1 MTDSLTGP
9 RNLSARHGGVRGVE
23 VGGVDLT
30 REQEPE
36 AVIMSDRILLLLFPQ
51 RNLKKMKQRAAG
63 RGQTAAGR
71 LADHPQIV

>member
-1 MTDSLTGP
+1 MTDSLTRH
-9 RNLSARHGGVRGVE
+9 RNLSARDRGSQGRGG
-23 VGGVDLT
+23 GGVDLT

-36 AVIMSDRILLLLFPQ
+36 AVIMSDRILLLLLPQ